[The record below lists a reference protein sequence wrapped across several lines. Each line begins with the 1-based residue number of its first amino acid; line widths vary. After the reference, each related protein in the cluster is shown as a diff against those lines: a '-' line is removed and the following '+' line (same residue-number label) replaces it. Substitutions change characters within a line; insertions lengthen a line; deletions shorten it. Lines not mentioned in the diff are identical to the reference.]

1 MASAS
6 SPMREALAQLAS
18 HGLVQQ
24 SNRRG
29 FRLPPLSAAHPV
41 DVLLGKLADR
51 RHRTSARSVTVRPKT
66 DAGAANR
73 APAAQAC
80 RLFCVG
86 LIGWDKIARIL
97 RLNAP
102 RPKPRPRPGGC
113 RRARPLLAPGHGR
126 RLLSTAFLWR

>member
-51 RHRTSARSVTVRPKT
+51 RHRTSARSVTVRPKLML
-66 DAGAANR
+66 
-73 APAAQAC
+73 AQET
-80 RLFCVG
+80 V
-86 LIGWDKIARIL
+86 
-97 RLNAP
+97 
-102 RPKPRPRPGGC
+102 RPQ
-113 RRARPLLAPGHGR
+113 R
-126 RLLSTAFLWR
+126 RLAGCSASA